1 MKKMTYLIALFLYSS
16 GIWGQA
22 PLNFNYQAVLRDTA
36 GNILEEQNVDVTIN
50 ILRNSPEGN
59 LVYTETH
66 NTQTNAFGLVN
77 LKIGT
82 QSSLEGIDWGAD
94 IYFMEVL
101 VNGAL
106 MGSTQLL
113 SVPYA
118 LHARS
123 ADESDPVFEASP
135 SAGIETSD
143 ISNWDEA
150 HSWGDHSQE
159 GYLTNETQTL
169 ADVAVLGNTVNTQLK
184 NVTNPTDAQDA
195 ATKAYVD
202 DSLPEIYY
210 SPWTNFDLNNWSN
223 SLTFFGQTRR
233 EYPIVVEQIDLDIIN
248 NGTVMV
254 YARYGGTITRTQP
267 LPIIGP
273 ILSTTREQVLNFHLR
288 LGLIHIEFYNLT
300 ERDQDPGRFGT
311 GNQYRY
317 VIIPGNTPIQD

>member
-1 MKKMTYLIALFLYSS
+1 MNKLIYIVALCLFSPGLL
-16 GIWGQA
+16 GQV
-22 PLNFNYQAVLRDTA
+22 PLSFNYQSVLRDA
-36 GNILEEQNVDVTIN
+36 GGNILEDQNVAVTIN
-50 ILRNSPEGN
+50 LLRSSPDGIR
-59 LVYTETH
+59 VFTETH

-77 LKIGT
+77 LKVGSIT
-82 QSSLEGIDWGAD
+82 PLEGIDWSDD
-94 IYFMEVL
+94 IYFMEIL
-101 VNGAL
+101 VNGTF

-150 HSWGDHSQE
+150 YSWGDHSQE

-169 ADVAVLGNTVNTQLK
+169 ADVAALGNAVNTQLK
-184 NVTNPTDAQDA
+184 NVTNPTDVQDA

-202 DSLPEIYY
+202 ESLPEIYY
-210 SPWTNFDLNNWSN
+210 SPWTNFDTNNWSN

-233 EYPIVVEQIDLDIIN
+233 DYQIQVPQIDAAILAG
-248 NGTVMV
+248 GTVMV
-254 YARYGGTITRTQP
+254 YIRLGGSSTRIQP
-267 LPIIGP
+267 LPILGP
-273 ILSTTREQVLNFHLR
+273 VTTTARDQILNFR
-288 LGLIHIEFYNLT
+288 LQSGLIVIEFHTLT
-300 ERDQDPGRFGT
+300 DRTIDPGTFGS